1 MANHKTPA
9 RAVPRQRAWRWRP
22 RLSRLV
28 VTDEHA
34 LRAWIGDGIVRK
46 WREPVFPAVFGPRKR
61 RSRRGDDGSEC
72 RVGDDVGP
80 RQRRLAGAFEDN
92 DVLTAVDREAS
103 EAVAENLRRNLNFRL
118 RDRPDRRKT
127 RAEWRGEFF
136 EDDLPPFGIRSID
149 LVGQSA
155 AVSAQYRTGDAGK
168 KCTLALSHPVAAQQI
183 HSTRAVFPRAPWAVV
198 EQGRDVRVGLVEI
211 ADRML
216 IQDDN
221 VRAQTLQPPVSLRFQ
236 DLADEAK
243 GILFGDSNQDDRQV
257 ARDAVRPQ
265 GFLAERV
272 VGQYLRACT
281 ERPVHVQHP

>member
-80 RQRRLAGAFEDN
+80 RQGRLAGAFEDN
-92 DVLTAVDREAS
+92 DVLAAVDRKAS

-118 RDRPDRRKT
+118 RSEEHT
-127 RAEWRGEFF
+127 SE
-136 EDDLPPFGIRSID
+136 LQSHSD
-149 LVGQSA
+149 LVC
-155 AVSAQYRTGDAGK
+155 RLLLEK
-168 KCTLALSHPVAAQQI
+168 KKK
-183 HSTRAVFPRAPWAVV
+183 
-198 EQGRDVRVGLVEI
+198 
-211 ADRML
+211 
-216 IQDDN
+216 IQ
-221 VRAQTLQPPVSLRFQ
+221 
-236 DLADEAK
+236 
-243 GILFGDSNQDDRQV
+243 
-257 ARDAVRPQ
+257 
-265 GFLAERV
+265 
-272 VGQYLRACT
+272 
-281 ERPVHVQHP
+281 